1 MTIEEIQ
8 TVCYVGAGTMGCYNS
23 IAAAISGYDVVLCDV
38 DEATLQQVPARHAEM
53 AEFLVGGGYCTRDAV
68 PGALQRVSLVPD
80 LHQATANADLVSE
93 SVFERLDIKRETHRL
108 LDEICPTRTILTT
121 NSSALLVSE
130 IETAVQ
136 RGDRFAALHSHLGA
150 PLVDI
155 VGGRRTSAATIE
167 TLQRY
172 VLSTGGVPLV
182 LKKEYPGYVLNAMLG
197 PLLTSAMLLVAEG
210 VASVDD
216 VDRAWMAARGATMGP
231 FGMIDL
237 FGVNVIHDSWQY
249 RKEDA
254 FTARQR
260 PKILALLQPMIDAG
274 ELGMKSGRGFYN
286 YPGPSYQQPDFLAA
300 GSCPELV
307 YNALQAALIGNA
319 ALIAAADVAAPA
331 DIDRAWK
338 TGTFLDTGPFA
349 MLAQLGVAEFVQILE
364 GEVRAGRF
372 IGDRADR
379 AIRYLRSHPDQ
390 LERI

>member
-1 MTIEEIQ
+1 
-8 TVCYVGAGTMGCYNS
+8 MGCYNS

-210 VASVDD
+210 VASVED

-286 YPGPSYQQPDFLAA
+286 YPGPNYQQPDFLAA